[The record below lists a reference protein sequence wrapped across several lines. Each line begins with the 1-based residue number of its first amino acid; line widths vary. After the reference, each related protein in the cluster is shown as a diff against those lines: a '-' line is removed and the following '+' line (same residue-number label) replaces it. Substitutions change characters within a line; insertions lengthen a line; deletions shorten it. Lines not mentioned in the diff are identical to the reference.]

1 MDRMLLSSATLKRRG
16 PRRRR
21 WLAAGLGAA
30 LVLMFAAG
38 TASAMS
44 RIKDIAAFEGVRDN
58 RLVGYGLVVG
68 LNGTA
73 TRSTTRRSRSRG

>member
-1 MDRMLLSSATLKRRG
+1 MLLSSAALKRRG
-16 PRRRR
+16 PRCRR

-30 LVLMFAAG
+30 LVLMLAAG

-44 RIKDIAAFEGVRDN
+44 RIEDIAAFEGVRDN
-58 RLVGYGLVVG
+58 RLAGYGLVVG

-73 TRSTTRRSRSRG
+73 TRSTTRRSRSRA